1 MVYLTKEDIIGGI
14 KNTHDVSL
22 PMYGE
27 DVELAVREITDLE
40 YNQFISTYRDLGAFD
55 MISSLKGN
63 DRKTK
68 EDKTQVKTS
77 MKKVEET
84 KFNAKVNL
92 LYNSLDNSSNPQ
104 KFTKQ
109 DIQNLKSGAIDIL
122 VDATLAFSGL
132 DSIDT
137 LEADMN
143 EFREEE

>member
-22 PMYGE
+22 PMYGK
-27 DVELAVREITDLE
+27 DVKLAVREITDLE